1 MSDNSPSPAAPDWD
15 APITLQDAAALSG
28 LAYNTLRA
36 LAHTG
41 RLQTVQVGARLH
53 TTTRRWLDDYLRT
66 RGTPGGRGKPPKP
79 LPVDY
84 QAPPRRG
91 RPRKARGTG
100 TQVTNT
106 LGEPASALPTQSP
119 HDKEGL

>member
-1 MSDNSPSPAAPDWD
+1 MSDNSPSPAAPNWD
-15 APITLQDAAALSG
+15 APITLQDAAAISG

-79 LPVDY
+79 LPADY
-84 QAPPRRG
+84 QAPPRHG
-91 RPRKARGTG
+91 RPREARGTAEHS
-100 TQVTNT
+100 TSTRN
-106 LGEPASALPTQSP
+106 EPASAPPTQTP
-119 HDKEGL
+119 HDEEGL